1 MILLFIQSKMEIN
14 YEVKYSNR
22 KTISIT
28 VERDRTVIVR
38 APFHTSSQKID
49 SIIEKKKFLL
59 HKKINSSNKFPV
71 PKPYKEFVSGES
83 IMYLGRLYKLEISQ
97 ENFSG
102 VRFENRFS
110 VSSFNRSKA
119 NQLLKDFYYEQAK
132 EILIPR
138 IKRFADSLGVV
149 QNKISITDSKYR
161 WGSCTHKGNINFN
174 WRIIKAPI
182 NVIDYIIVHELTH
195 LLEANHTPDFWN
207 IISIQLPNFKKSKD
221 WLKVNGNLLEID
233 F

>member
-1 MILLFIQSKMEIN
+1 MEIK
-14 YEVKYSNR
+14 YEIKYSDR

-28 VERDRTVIVR
+28 VERDRSVIVR
-38 APFHTSSQKID
+38 APFNTSSEKIN
-49 SIIEKKKFLL
+49 SVIEKKKFLL

-83 IMYLGRLYKLEISQ
+83 IMYLGHLYKLEISL
-97 ENFSG
+97 EYFKG
-102 VRFENRFS
+102 VKFENYFS
-110 VSSFNRSKA
+110 ISNFNRSKA

-132 EILIPR
+132 EVLIPR
-138 IKRFADSLGVV
+138 IKRFADSLGVIHK
-149 QNKISITDSKYR
+149 KISVADSKYR
-161 WGSCTHKGNINFN
+161 WGSCTPKGNINFN

-195 LLEANHTPDFWN
+195 LLETNHSPEFWN
-207 IISIQLPNFKKSKD
+207 IISVQLPHYKKAKD
-221 WLKVNGNLLEID
+221 WLKENGNLLETE

>member
-1 MILLFIQSKMEIN
+1 MEIK
-14 YEVKYSNR
+14 YEVKYSDR

-28 VERDRTVIVR
+28 VERNRSVIVR
-38 APFHTSSQKID
+38 APFNTTSEIIN

-59 HKKINSSNKFPV
+59 HKKINSSNKFPI

-83 IMYLGRLYKLEISQ
+83 IMYLGHLYKLEISK
-97 ENFSG
+97 EDFEG
-102 VRFENRFS
+102 IRFENNFS
-110 VSSFNRSKA
+110 ISSLNRSKA
-119 NQLLKDFYYEQAK
+119 NQFLKDFYYEQAN

-138 IKRFADSLGVV
+138 IKRFADSLGVLH
-149 QNKISITDSKYR
+149 NKISVADSKYR
-161 WGSCTHKGNINFN
+161 WGSCTPKGNLNFN

-195 LLEANHTPDFWN
+195 LLETNHTADFWN
-207 IISIQLPNFKKSKD
+207 IISVQLPNYRKAKD
-221 WLKVNGNLLEID
+221 WLKENGNLLDID

>member
-1 MILLFIQSKMEIN
+1 MEIK
-14 YEVKYSNR
+14 YEIKYSDR
-22 KTISIT
+22 KTLSIT
-28 VERDRTVIVR
+28 VERDRSVIVH
-38 APFHTSSQKID
+38 APYNTSSEKIN

-83 IMYLGRLYKLEISQ
+83 IMYLGHLYKLEISQ
-97 ENFSG
+97 DNFSG

-110 VSSFNRSKA
+110 ISSNNRSSA
-119 NQLLKDFYYEQAK
+119 NQLLKDFYYEQAN
-132 EILIPR
+132 EIIIPR

-149 QNKISITDSKYR
+149 QKNISVADSKYR
-161 WGSCTHKGNINFN
+161 WGSCTPKGNISFN

-207 IISIQLPNFKKSKD
+207 IVSIQLPNYKKAKD
-221 WLKVNGNLLEID
+221 WLKENGTLLEIN
-233 F
+233 FL